1 MSICQVSLNYMSS
14 TQIASFFRSMR
25 GFSISS
31 TMETIAPDFPS
42 QCPSDN
48 VSIAGSLA
56 SEVTRN
62 AANTMSTIAKMN
74 QFRKRLSRTSM
85 TTDVEAAS
93 INVPSR
99 TDDSENKVYSES
111 MPAMTTTNDT
121 VSHGAVNQPF
131 IVHKKRGVIS
141 EGECT
146 SQLLN

>member
-14 TQIASFFRSMR
+14 TQITSFFRSMR

-74 QFRKRLSRTSM
+74 QFHLGNSSFNFRFKIQHFWTIHRIEYDLSLILCLSRIVLIQT
-85 TTDVEAAS
+85 
-93 INVPSR
+93 I
-99 TDDSENKVYSES
+99 DDCVL
-111 MPAMTTTNDT
+111 
-121 VSHGAVNQPF
+121 G
-131 IVHKKRGVIS
+131 G
-141 EGECT
+141 
-146 SQLLN
+146 

>member
-1 MSICQVSLNYMSS
+1 MSICQVSLNYLSS
-14 TQIASFFRSMR
+14 TQITSFFRSMR

-62 AANTMSTIAKMN
+62 AANTMSAIAKMN
-74 QFRKRLSRTSM
+74 QLKKRLSRTSM
-85 TTDVEAAS
+85 KTDVEAAS

-99 TDDSENKVYSES
+99 TDDSGNKVYSES

-121 VSHGAVNQPF
+121 VSHGAVN
-131 IVHKKRGVIS
+131 
-141 EGECT
+141 
-146 SQLLN
+146 

>member
-1 MSICQVSLNYMSS
+1 
-14 TQIASFFRSMR
+14 MR
-25 GFSISS
+25 GISISS

-62 AANTMSTIAKMN
+62 AANTMSAIAKMN
-74 QFRKRLSRTSM
+74 QLKKRLSRTSM
-85 TTDVEAAS
+85 KTDVEAAS

-99 TDDSENKVYSES
+99 TDDLENKVYSES

-146 SQLLN
+146 SQLLNYLGPDRLSL